1 MDRVVWCFTTRGM
14 VTAGQEE
21 LVVVLETLPDEDTV
35 PRDIFCHFSTVYE
48 EAGKGRSMHGAGKMR
63 RC

>member
-1 MDRVVWCFTTRGM
+1 M
-14 VTAGQEE
+14 TAGQEE

-48 EAGKGRSMHGAGKMR
+48 EASKGGNLNGLVLWPARTLKPN
-63 RC
+63 